1 MMTLVTLNLSM
12 KNIFL
17 TAINLLFSILLI
29 LLFGKYI
36 LERWLN
42 LIDLPMF
49 FEELIPK
56 IGIIWIMLK
65 TYAKFKYKIP
75 LFEPPPKDLKED
87 FRYLKNNNIIPKIP
101 SQSLQQLQDLEELKY
116 HQIRFFLH

>member
-17 TAINLLFSILLI
+17 TAINLILSILLI

-36 LERWLN
+36 LDGWLS
-42 LIDLPMF
+42 LIDLPIF
-49 FEELIPK
+49 FKELIPK
-56 IGIIWIMLK
+56 IAIIWIMLK

-75 LFEPPPKDLKED
+75 LF
-87 FRYLKNNNIIPKIP
+87 
-101 SQSLQQLQDLEELKY
+101 
-116 HQIRFFLH
+116 

>member
-12 KNIFL
+12 KKIFL
-17 TAINLLFSILLI
+17 AAINLLFSILLI

-36 LERWLN
+36 LDGWLS
-42 LIDLPMF
+42 LIDLPIF
-49 FEELIPK
+49 FKELIPK

-75 LFEPPPKDLKED
+75 LFEPTPKDLKED
-87 FRYLKNNNIIPKIP
+87 FRYLKNKVKK
-101 SQSLQQLQDLEELKY
+101 Q
-116 HQIRFFLH
+116 

>member
-17 TAINLLFSILLI
+17 TATNLIFSILLI

-36 LERWLN
+36 LDGWLS
-42 LIDLPMF
+42 LIDLPIF
-49 FEELIPK
+49 FKKLIPK

-65 TYAKFKYKIP
+65 IYAKFKYKIP
-75 LFEPPPKDLKED
+75 LFEPLPKDLKED
-87 FRYLKNNNIIPKIP
+87 FRYLKNKMKK
-101 SQSLQQLQDLEELKY
+101 Q
-116 HQIRFFLH
+116 

>member
-1 MMTLVTLNLSM
+1 MMTLVTLNPSM

-17 TAINLLFSILLI
+17 TAINLLLSILLI

-36 LERWLN
+36 LDRWLN

-87 FRYLKNNNIIPKIP
+87 FRYLKNKVKK
-101 SQSLQQLQDLEELKY
+101 Q
-116 HQIRFFLH
+116 

>member
-1 MMTLVTLNLSM
+1 MMTLVTLDLSM

-17 TAINLLFSILLI
+17 IAINLLFSILLI

-36 LERWLN
+36 LDGWLS
-42 LIDLPMF
+42 LIDLPIF
-49 FEELIPK
+49 FKELIPK

-87 FRYLKNNNIIPKIP
+87 FRYLKNKMKK
-101 SQSLQQLQDLEELKY
+101 Q
-116 HQIRFFLH
+116 

>member
-1 MMTLVTLNLSM
+1 M

-36 LERWLN
+36 LDGWLS
-42 LIDLPMF
+42 LIDFPIF
-49 FEELIPK
+49 FKELIPK

-87 FRYLKNNNIIPKIP
+87 LRYLKNKMKK
-101 SQSLQQLQDLEELKY
+101 Q
-116 HQIRFFLH
+116 

>member
-12 KNIFL
+12 KKIFL

-36 LERWLN
+36 LDEWLS
-42 LIDLPMF
+42 LIDLPVF

-65 TYAKFKYKIP
+65 TYVKFKYKIP
-75 LFEPPPKDLKED
+75 LFEPPPKDLKEN
-87 FRYLKNNNIIPKIP
+87 FKYLKNKVKK
-101 SQSLQQLQDLEELKY
+101 Q
-116 HQIRFFLH
+116 

>member
-12 KNIFL
+12 KNIFV

-29 LLFGKYI
+29 LFFGKYI
-36 LERWLN
+36 LDGWLS
-42 LIDLPMF
+42 LIDLPIF
-49 FEELIPK
+49 FKELIPK

-75 LFEPPPKDLKED
+75 LFEPPPNDLKED
-87 FRYLKNNNIIPKIP
+87 FIYLKNKVKK
-101 SQSLQQLQDLEELKY
+101 Q
-116 HQIRFFLH
+116 

>member
-17 TAINLLFSILLI
+17 TAINLLLSILLI

-36 LERWLN
+36 LDRWLN

-65 TYAKFKYKIP
+65 TYAKIKEIPYHKINFEN
-75 LFEPPPKDLKED
+75 LFYEP
-87 FRYLKNNNIIPKIP
+87 YL
-101 SQSLQQLQDLEELKY
+101 
-116 HQIRFFLH
+116 F